1 MAAGDN
7 GLLVIESIDA
17 RPLSVSLRQ
26 PFVIASGRLDRTRSV
41 EVEASIR
48 WNSTRA
54 SGWGEAACLPPVTRE
69 DQEDVLAAVGL
80 ARTSLVGQTLTAGT
94 SGLNDALRGLL
105 SHLPVARAGIESAVL
120 DAMARVAGCPLRVF
134 LGGSR
139 GAATTSLETDI
150 TIPIADIKTMVAS
163 ARAWVSQG
171 FRFLKVKVGKDV
183 DTDARVLE
191 AIALATP
198 GARLRVDAN
207 AGYTADEAIALARSC
222 ERKGIPVECWEQ
234 PCPPDDWDAL
244 AKVSA
249 EVRATVVADE
259 SARSIKAVEDLIA
272 RGVVGGI
279 NLKLAKLGGLLTAYE
294 SGRLVRAA
302 GLALMVGGMVETRL
316 GMSAGA
322 HLACALGGVEFVDL
336 DTAWLLVEDLFEGGY
351 EADGPRY
358 TMPEALG
365 LGVRPRTT
373 RPTAA

>member
-1 MAAGDN
+1 VAAGDN